1 MKKGVFGRMCT
12 ALLASALLLPD
23 ALLAGESGLHQIQTT
38 PDPYAQYGISQ
49 AIRVGNLVFV
59 SGQVGMDLEGR
70 IVGDDFDAQAE
81 QAFRMLGLVL
91 EAGGSGL
98 DRVAKVTI
106 YVTDMSK
113 FPTIVRLREKY
124 FKKPYPADTIVE
136 VSALGL
142 PGLKIEI
149 EAIGVIRP

>member
-1 MKKGVFGRMCT
+1 MLPFAVVAFVALCGVSP
-12 ALLASALLLPD
+12 ASAWAAD
-23 ALLAGESGLHQIQTT
+23 RDIQQVKTT
-38 PDPYAQYGISQ
+38 PDPYEKFGISQ
-49 AIRVGNLVFV
+49 AIRVGDLVFV
-59 SGQVGMDLEGR
+59 SGQVGMDLDGK
-70 IVGDDFDAQAE
+70 IVGDDFEAQAD

-91 EAGGSGL
+91 ESAGSGL

-113 FPTIVRLREKY
+113 FPVIVQLREKY
-124 FKKPYPADTIVE
+124 FKKPFPADTIVE

-149 EAIGVIRP
+149 EAIGVVRP

>member
-1 MKKGVFGRMCT
+1 MANANG
-12 ALLASALLLPD
+12 ALAADHKL
-23 ALLAGESGLHQIQTT
+23 EQIKTT
-38 PDPYAQYGISQ
+38 PDPYEKYGISQ
-49 AIRVGNLVFV
+49 AIRVGDLVFV

-70 IVGDDFDAQAE
+70 LVGGDDFDEQAE

-91 EAGGSGL
+91 ERAGSGL
-98 DRVAKVTI
+98 DRIAKVNI

-124 FKKPYPADTIVE
+124 FSKPYPADTIVE

-149 EAIGVIRP
+149 EAIGVVRR

>member
-1 MKKGVFGRMCT
+1 MTNKLILRFVIAALALGVIIPDR
-12 ALLASALLLPD
+12 ALANGTELN
-23 ALLAGESGLHQIQTT
+23 QVQTT

-49 AIRVGNLVFV
+49 AIRVGDLIFV
-59 SGQVGMDLEGR
+59 SGQVGMDLQGR
-70 IVGDDFDAQAE
+70 IVSDDFDAQAE
-81 QAFRMLGLVL
+81 QAFRMLGKVL

-98 DRVAKVTI
+98 DRVAKVNI

-124 FKKPYPADTIVE
+124 FSKPYPADTIVE

-149 EAIGVIRP
+149 EAVGVVKP

>member
-1 MKKGVFGRMCT
+1 MIKKMLPFAVVAFVALCGVSP
-12 ALLASALLLPD
+12 ASAWAAD
-23 ALLAGESGLHQIQTT
+23 RDIQQVKTT
-38 PDPYAQYGISQ
+38 PDPYEKFGISQ
-49 AIRVGNLVFV
+49 AIRVGDLVFV
-59 SGQVGMDLEGR
+59 SGQVGMDLDGK
-70 IVGDDFDAQAE
+70 IVGDDFEAQAD

-91 EAGGSGL
+91 ESAGSGL

-113 FPTIVRLREKY
+113 FPVIVQLREKY
-124 FKKPYPADTIVE
+124 FKKPFPADTIVE

-149 EAIGVIRP
+149 EAIGVVRP